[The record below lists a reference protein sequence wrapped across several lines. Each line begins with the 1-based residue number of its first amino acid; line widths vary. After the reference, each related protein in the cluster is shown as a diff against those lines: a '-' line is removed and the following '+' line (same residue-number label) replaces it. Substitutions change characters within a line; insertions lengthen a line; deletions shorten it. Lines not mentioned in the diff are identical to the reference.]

1 MATFSV
7 TYVHGQSKQVKK
19 AAASIF
25 SLTTFKTDGT
35 LLASTNGVFISDN
48 GEAISAF
55 YPFVG
60 ADSAVVIDTNGNA
73 LPVDVIIGANELY
86 DVCKFKVNG
95 KTTPI
100 KIASTPSHDGEKVWM
115 LGYSIK
121 NQDAKQV
128 PIQKT
133 ELFMDK
139 YTYYIFSSETPE
151 NMEGCPFVNA
161 KGELI
166 GILQH
171 ANHSEG
177 THAVDAHF
185 MKDMQINNGL
195 SLADPVLRQTTI
207 RTQLPA
213 KEEDALVTM
222 MMASEQNKKNYLK
235 YIQDFKH
242 SFPHA
247 VDGYAAQA
255 RQYANKK
262 EFAKAATEMETAIQN
277 VHKKDAA
284 HAEYAKIIFHQQL
297 FQPDSTYLAWSLDK
311 ALAEAQKAY
320 EINPLPAYQHQQAQ
334 IIYSKGNY
342 QKAYDMFIALTK
354 TNLRSGELFYEA
366 AQAKAQLKANQAEIL
381 SLLDSAVAACPQP
394 LTPIAAPFVLA
405 RGAAYDQA
413 GDYKKAIMD
422 YNRYD
427 TLMLGRANHEFYYT
441 RFNCNVKLRRYQQAL
456 NDIAHAAVLNRQE
469 PTYLAE
475 MASLQLKV
483 NYIDDALKTAELCIG
498 IAPNYP
504 DIYLI
509 KGLALIQKKQKKL
522 GIEAFEKAIIRKTK
536 RSEKI
541 KRSDVFRKTKCSFF
555 DFPTHN
561 LKTPQKTLGR
571 FKFLNHKNL
580 THSNRTSRSHHHQ
593 AVALFALNCSRIC
606 LHFRDS
612 V

>member
-100 KIASTPSHDGEKVWM
+100 KIASTPSNDGEKVWM

-213 KEEDALVTM
+213 KEEDALVTL

-235 YIQDFKH
+235 YIQDFKRL
-242 SFPHA
+242 FPHA

-342 QKAYDMFIALTK
+342 QKAYDMFLALTK

-522 GIEAFEKAIIRKTK
+522 GIEAFEKAKQLGDK
-536 RSEKI
+536 RAQDYIDKY
-541 KRSDVFRKTKCSFF
+541 K
-555 DFPTHN
+555 
-561 LKTPQKTLGR
+561 
-571 FKFLNHKNL
+571 
-580 THSNRTSRSHHHQ
+580 
-593 AVALFALNCSRIC
+593 
-606 LHFRDS
+606 
-612 V
+612 

>member
-1 MATFSV
+1 MMNIKNKISYLLTLLFMATFSV

-35 LLASTNGVFISDN
+35 LLASTNGVFINDN

-100 KIASTPSHDGEKVWM
+100 KIASTPSMTDEKVWM

-121 NQDAKQV
+121 NQEAKQV

-213 KEEDALVTM
+213 KEEDALVTLL
-222 MMASEQNKKNYLK
+222 MASEQNKKNYIK

-242 SFPHA
+242 LFPQA

-342 QKAYDMFIALTK
+342 QKAYDMFLALTK

-522 GIEAFEKAIIRKTK
+522 GIEAFEKAKQLGDK
-536 RSEKI
+536 RAQDYIDKY
-541 KRSDVFRKTKCSFF
+541 K
-555 DFPTHN
+555 
-561 LKTPQKTLGR
+561 
-571 FKFLNHKNL
+571 
-580 THSNRTSRSHHHQ
+580 
-593 AVALFALNCSRIC
+593 
-606 LHFRDS
+606 
-612 V
+612 

>member
-73 LPVDVIIGANELY
+73 LSVDVIIGANELY

-100 KIASTPSHDGEKVWM
+100 KIASTPSMNGEKVWM

-121 NQDAKQV
+121 NQEAKQV

-213 KEEDALVTM
+213 KEEDALVTL
-222 MMASEQNKKNYLK
+222 MMASDQNKKNYLK
-235 YIQDFKH
+235 YIQDFKR

-342 QKAYDMFIALTK
+342 QKAYDMFLALTK

-522 GIEAFEKAIIRKTK
+522 GIEAFEKAKQLGDK
-536 RSEKI
+536 RAQDYIDKY
-541 KRSDVFRKTKCSFF
+541 K
-555 DFPTHN
+555 
-561 LKTPQKTLGR
+561 
-571 FKFLNHKNL
+571 
-580 THSNRTSRSHHHQ
+580 
-593 AVALFALNCSRIC
+593 
-606 LHFRDS
+606 
-612 V
+612 

>member
-100 KIASTPSHDGEKVWM
+100 KIASTPSNDGEKVWM

-139 YTYYIFSSETPE
+139 YTYYIFTSETPE

-213 KEEDALVTM
+213 KEEDALVTL

-235 YIQDFKH
+235 YIQDFKRL
-242 SFPHA
+242 FPQA

-342 QKAYDMFIALTK
+342 QKAYDMFLALTK

-498 IAPNYP
+498 VAPNYP

-522 GIEAFEKAIIRKTK
+522 GIEAFEKAKQLGDK
-536 RSEKI
+536 RAQDYIDKY
-541 KRSDVFRKTKCSFF
+541 K
-555 DFPTHN
+555 
-561 LKTPQKTLGR
+561 
-571 FKFLNHKNL
+571 
-580 THSNRTSRSHHHQ
+580 
-593 AVALFALNCSRIC
+593 
-606 LHFRDS
+606 
-612 V
+612 

>member
-35 LLASTNGVFISDN
+35 LLASTNGVFINDN

-100 KIASTPSHDGEKVWM
+100 KIASTPSNDGEKVWM

-177 THAVDAHF
+177 THAVDAYF

-213 KEEDALVTM
+213 KEEDALVTL

-235 YIQDFKH
+235 YIQDFKR

-311 ALAEAQKAY
+311 AFAEAQKAY

-483 NYIDDALKTAELCIG
+483 NYIDDALKTTELCIG

-522 GIEAFEKAIIRKTK
+522 GIEAFEKAKQLGDK
-536 RSEKI
+536 RAQDYIDKY
-541 KRSDVFRKTKCSFF
+541 K
-555 DFPTHN
+555 
-561 LKTPQKTLGR
+561 
-571 FKFLNHKNL
+571 
-580 THSNRTSRSHHHQ
+580 
-593 AVALFALNCSRIC
+593 
-606 LHFRDS
+606 
-612 V
+612 

>member
-100 KIASTPSHDGEKVWM
+100 KIASTPSNNGEKVWM

-213 KEEDALVTM
+213 KEEDALVTL

-235 YIQDFKH
+235 YIQDFKRL
-242 SFPHA
+242 FPHA

-522 GIEAFEKAIIRKTK
+522 GIEAFEKAKQLGDK
-536 RSEKI
+536 RAQDYIDKY
-541 KRSDVFRKTKCSFF
+541 K
-555 DFPTHN
+555 
-561 LKTPQKTLGR
+561 
-571 FKFLNHKNL
+571 
-580 THSNRTSRSHHHQ
+580 
-593 AVALFALNCSRIC
+593 
-606 LHFRDS
+606 
-612 V
+612 

>member
-1 MATFSV
+1 
-7 TYVHGQSKQVKK
+7 
-19 AAASIF
+19 
-25 SLTTFKTDGT
+25 
-35 LLASTNGVFISDN
+35 
-48 GEAISAF
+48 
-55 YPFVG
+55 
-60 ADSAVVIDTNGNA
+60 
-73 LPVDVIIGANELY
+73 
-86 DVCKFKVNG
+86 
-95 KTTPI
+95 
-100 KIASTPSHDGEKVWM
+100 
-115 LGYSIK
+115 
-121 NQDAKQV
+121 
-128 PIQKT
+128 
-133 ELFMDK
+133 MDK

-213 KEEDALVTM
+213 KEEDALVTL

-297 FQPDSTYLAWSLDK
+297 FQPDSTYLTWSLDK

-522 GIEAFEKAIIRKTK
+522 GIEAFEKAKQLGDK
-536 RSEKI
+536 RAQDYIDKY
-541 KRSDVFRKTKCSFF
+541 K
-555 DFPTHN
+555 
-561 LKTPQKTLGR
+561 
-571 FKFLNHKNL
+571 
-580 THSNRTSRSHHHQ
+580 
-593 AVALFALNCSRIC
+593 
-606 LHFRDS
+606 
-612 V
+612 

>member
-19 AAASIF
+19 VAASIF

-35 LLASTNGVFISDN
+35 LLASTNGVFINDN

-100 KIASTPSHDGEKVWM
+100 KIASTPSMNGEKVWM

-207 RTQLPA
+207 RTQLPT
-213 KEEDALVTM
+213 KEEDALVTL

-235 YIQDFKH
+235 YIQDFKRL
-242 SFPHA
+242 FPHA

-255 RQYANKK
+255 RQYANNK

-311 ALAEAQKAY
+311 ALTEAQKAY

-522 GIEAFEKAIIRKTK
+522 GIEAFEKAKQLGDK
-536 RSEKI
+536 RAQDYIDKY
-541 KRSDVFRKTKCSFF
+541 K
-555 DFPTHN
+555 
-561 LKTPQKTLGR
+561 
-571 FKFLNHKNL
+571 
-580 THSNRTSRSHHHQ
+580 
-593 AVALFALNCSRIC
+593 
-606 LHFRDS
+606 
-612 V
+612 

>member
-25 SLTTFKTDGT
+25 RLTTFKTDGT

-100 KIASTPSHDGEKVWM
+100 KIASTPSMNGEKVWM

-213 KEEDALVTM
+213 KEEDALVTL

-235 YIQDFKH
+235 YIQDFKRL
-242 SFPHA
+242 FPHA

-311 ALAEAQKAY
+311 ALAETQKAY

-483 NYIDDALKTAELCIG
+483 NYIDDALKTTELCIG

-522 GIEAFEKAIIRKTK
+522 GIEAFEKAKQLGDK
-536 RSEKI
+536 RAQDYIDKY
-541 KRSDVFRKTKCSFF
+541 K
-555 DFPTHN
+555 
-561 LKTPQKTLGR
+561 
-571 FKFLNHKNL
+571 
-580 THSNRTSRSHHHQ
+580 
-593 AVALFALNCSRIC
+593 
-606 LHFRDS
+606 
-612 V
+612 

>member
-100 KIASTPSHDGEKVWM
+100 KIASTHSNDGEKVWM

-213 KEEDALVTM
+213 KEEDALVTL

-235 YIQDFKH
+235 YIQDFKR

-277 VHKKDAA
+277 AHKKDAA

-522 GIEAFEKAIIRKTK
+522 GIEAFEKAKQLGDK
-536 RSEKI
+536 RAQDYIDKY
-541 KRSDVFRKTKCSFF
+541 K
-555 DFPTHN
+555 
-561 LKTPQKTLGR
+561 
-571 FKFLNHKNL
+571 
-580 THSNRTSRSHHHQ
+580 
-593 AVALFALNCSRIC
+593 
-606 LHFRDS
+606 
-612 V
+612 

>member
-73 LPVDVIIGANELY
+73 LPVDIIIGANELY

-100 KIASTPSHDGEKVWM
+100 KIASTPSMNGEKVWM

-213 KEEDALVTM
+213 KEEDALVTL

-235 YIQDFKH
+235 YIQDFKRL
-242 SFPHA
+242 FPHA

-255 RQYANKK
+255 RQYANNK

-522 GIEAFEKAIIRKTK
+522 GIEAFEKAKQLGDK
-536 RSEKI
+536 RAQDYIDKY
-541 KRSDVFRKTKCSFF
+541 K
-555 DFPTHN
+555 
-561 LKTPQKTLGR
+561 
-571 FKFLNHKNL
+571 
-580 THSNRTSRSHHHQ
+580 
-593 AVALFALNCSRIC
+593 
-606 LHFRDS
+606 
-612 V
+612 

>member
-73 LPVDVIIGANELY
+73 LSVDVIIGANELY

-100 KIASTPSHDGEKVWM
+100 KIANTPSMDGEKVWM

-121 NQDAKQV
+121 NQEAKQV

-213 KEEDALVTM
+213 KEEDALVTL

-235 YIQDFKH
+235 YIQDFKRL
-242 SFPHA
+242 FPHA

-366 AQAKAQLKANQAEIL
+366 AQAKAQLKVNQAEIL

-522 GIEAFEKAIIRKTK
+522 GIEAFEKAKQLGDK
-536 RSEKI
+536 RAQDYIDKY
-541 KRSDVFRKTKCSFF
+541 K
-555 DFPTHN
+555 
-561 LKTPQKTLGR
+561 
-571 FKFLNHKNL
+571 
-580 THSNRTSRSHHHQ
+580 
-593 AVALFALNCSRIC
+593 
-606 LHFRDS
+606 
-612 V
+612 

>member
-100 KIASTPSHDGEKVWM
+100 KIASTPSNDGEKVWM

-139 YTYYIFSSETPE
+139 YTYYIFTSETPE

-213 KEEDALVTM
+213 KEEDALVTL

-235 YIQDFKH
+235 YIQDFKR

-284 HAEYAKIIFHQQL
+284 HAEYAKIIFHQKL

-320 EINPLPAYQHQQAQ
+320 EINPLPAYLHQQAQ

-342 QKAYDMFIALTK
+342 QKAYDMFLALTK

-483 NYIDDALKTAELCIG
+483 NYIDDALKTTELCIG

-522 GIEAFEKAIIRKTK
+522 GIEAFEKAKQLGDK
-536 RSEKI
+536 RAQDYIDKY
-541 KRSDVFRKTKCSFF
+541 K
-555 DFPTHN
+555 
-561 LKTPQKTLGR
+561 
-571 FKFLNHKNL
+571 
-580 THSNRTSRSHHHQ
+580 
-593 AVALFALNCSRIC
+593 
-606 LHFRDS
+606 
-612 V
+612 

>member
-55 YPFVG
+55 YPVVG

-522 GIEAFEKAIIRKTK
+522 GIEAFEKAKQLGDK
-536 RSEKI
+536 RAQDYIDKY
-541 KRSDVFRKTKCSFF
+541 K
-555 DFPTHN
+555 
-561 LKTPQKTLGR
+561 
-571 FKFLNHKNL
+571 
-580 THSNRTSRSHHHQ
+580 
-593 AVALFALNCSRIC
+593 
-606 LHFRDS
+606 
-612 V
+612 

>member
-100 KIASTPSHDGEKVWM
+100 KIASTPSMNGEKVWM

-121 NQDAKQV
+121 NQEAKQV

-213 KEEDALVTM
+213 KEEDALVTL

-235 YIQDFKH
+235 YIQDFKRL
-242 SFPHA
+242 FPHA

-255 RQYANKK
+255 RQYANNK

-311 ALAEAQKAY
+311 ALTEAQKAY

-522 GIEAFEKAIIRKTK
+522 GIEAFEKAKQLGDK
-536 RSEKI
+536 RAQDYIDKY
-541 KRSDVFRKTKCSFF
+541 K
-555 DFPTHN
+555 
-561 LKTPQKTLGR
+561 
-571 FKFLNHKNL
+571 
-580 THSNRTSRSHHHQ
+580 
-593 AVALFALNCSRIC
+593 
-606 LHFRDS
+606 
-612 V
+612 

>member
-19 AAASIF
+19 AAAAIF

-100 KIASTPSHDGEKVWM
+100 KIASTPSMNGEKVWM

-121 NQDAKQV
+121 NQEAKQV

-213 KEEDALVTM
+213 KEEDALVTL

-235 YIQDFKH
+235 YIQDFKR

-262 EFAKAATEMETAIQN
+262 EFAKAATEMETAVQN

-483 NYIDDALKTAELCIG
+483 NYIDDALKTTELCIG

-522 GIEAFEKAIIRKTK
+522 GIEAFEKAKQLGDK
-536 RSEKI
+536 RAQDYIDKY
-541 KRSDVFRKTKCSFF
+541 K
-555 DFPTHN
+555 
-561 LKTPQKTLGR
+561 
-571 FKFLNHKNL
+571 
-580 THSNRTSRSHHHQ
+580 
-593 AVALFALNCSRIC
+593 
-606 LHFRDS
+606 
-612 V
+612 

>member
-100 KIASTPSHDGEKVWM
+100 KIASTPSNDGEKVWM

-121 NQDAKQV
+121 NQEAKQV

-213 KEEDALVTM
+213 KEEDALVTLL
-222 MMASEQNKKNYLK
+222 MASEQNKKNYLK

-242 SFPHA
+242 LFPQA

-342 QKAYDMFIALTK
+342 QKAYDMFLALTK

-498 IAPNYP
+498 VAPNYP

-522 GIEAFEKAIIRKTK
+522 GIEAFEKAKQLGDK
-536 RSEKI
+536 RAQDYIDKY
-541 KRSDVFRKTKCSFF
+541 K
-555 DFPTHN
+555 
-561 LKTPQKTLGR
+561 
-571 FKFLNHKNL
+571 
-580 THSNRTSRSHHHQ
+580 
-593 AVALFALNCSRIC
+593 
-606 LHFRDS
+606 
-612 V
+612 

>member
-35 LLASTNGVFISDN
+35 LLASTNGVFISDK

-100 KIASTPSHDGEKVWM
+100 KIASTPSNDGEKVWM

-213 KEEDALVTM
+213 KEEDALVTL

-235 YIQDFKH
+235 YIQDFKR

-297 FQPDSTYLAWSLDK
+297 FQPDSTYLVWSLDK

-522 GIEAFEKAIIRKTK
+522 GIEAFEKAKQLGDK
-536 RSEKI
+536 RAQDYIDKY
-541 KRSDVFRKTKCSFF
+541 K
-555 DFPTHN
+555 
-561 LKTPQKTLGR
+561 
-571 FKFLNHKNL
+571 
-580 THSNRTSRSHHHQ
+580 
-593 AVALFALNCSRIC
+593 
-606 LHFRDS
+606 
-612 V
+612 

>member
-19 AAASIF
+19 AAAAIF

-100 KIASTPSHDGEKVWM
+100 KIASTPSMNGEKVWM

-213 KEEDALVTM
+213 KEEDALVTL

-235 YIQDFKH
+235 YIQDFKR

-342 QKAYDMFIALTK
+342 QKAYDMFLALTK

-522 GIEAFEKAIIRKTK
+522 GIEAFEKAKQLGDK
-536 RSEKI
+536 RAQDYIDKY
-541 KRSDVFRKTKCSFF
+541 K
-555 DFPTHN
+555 
-561 LKTPQKTLGR
+561 
-571 FKFLNHKNL
+571 
-580 THSNRTSRSHHHQ
+580 
-593 AVALFALNCSRIC
+593 
-606 LHFRDS
+606 
-612 V
+612 

>member
-100 KIASTPSHDGEKVWM
+100 KIASTPSNDGEKVWM

-213 KEEDALVTM
+213 KEEDALVTL

-235 YIQDFKH
+235 YIQDFKR

-342 QKAYDMFIALTK
+342 QKAYDMFLALTK

-483 NYIDDALKTAELCIG
+483 NYIDDALKTTELCIG

-522 GIEAFEKAIIRKTK
+522 GIEAFEKAKQLGDK
-536 RSEKI
+536 RAQDYIDKY
-541 KRSDVFRKTKCSFF
+541 K
-555 DFPTHN
+555 
-561 LKTPQKTLGR
+561 
-571 FKFLNHKNL
+571 
-580 THSNRTSRSHHHQ
+580 
-593 AVALFALNCSRIC
+593 
-606 LHFRDS
+606 
-612 V
+612 

>member
-100 KIASTPSHDGEKVWM
+100 KIASTPSNNGEKVWM

-121 NQDAKQV
+121 NQEAKQV

-213 KEEDALVTM
+213 KEEDALVTL

-242 SFPHA
+242 LFPHA
-247 VDGYAAQA
+247 IDGYAAQA

-522 GIEAFEKAIIRKTK
+522 GIEAFEKAKQLGDK
-536 RSEKI
+536 RAQEYIDKY
-541 KRSDVFRKTKCSFF
+541 K
-555 DFPTHN
+555 
-561 LKTPQKTLGR
+561 
-571 FKFLNHKNL
+571 
-580 THSNRTSRSHHHQ
+580 
-593 AVALFALNCSRIC
+593 
-606 LHFRDS
+606 
-612 V
+612 

>member
-35 LLASTNGVFISDN
+35 LLASTNGVFINDN

-100 KIASTPSHDGEKVWM
+100 KIASTPSMTDEKVWM

-121 NQDAKQV
+121 NQEAKQV

-213 KEEDALVTM
+213 KEEDALVTL

-235 YIQDFKH
+235 YIQDFKR

-342 QKAYDMFIALTK
+342 QKAYDMFLALTK

-522 GIEAFEKAIIRKTK
+522 GIEAFEKAKQLGDK
-536 RSEKI
+536 RAQDYIDKY
-541 KRSDVFRKTKCSFF
+541 K
-555 DFPTHN
+555 
-561 LKTPQKTLGR
+561 
-571 FKFLNHKNL
+571 
-580 THSNRTSRSHHHQ
+580 
-593 AVALFALNCSRIC
+593 
-606 LHFRDS
+606 
-612 V
+612 

>member
-35 LLASTNGVFISDN
+35 LLASTNGVFINDN

-100 KIASTPSHDGEKVWM
+100 KIASTPSKTGEKVWM

-121 NQDAKQV
+121 NQEAKQV

-213 KEEDALVTM
+213 KEEDALVTL

-255 RQYANKK
+255 RQNANKK

-320 EINPLPAYQHQQAQ
+320 EINPLPAYLHQQAQ

-381 SLLDSAVAACPQP
+381 SLLDSAVAACPKP

-483 NYIDDALKTAELCIG
+483 NYIDDALKTTELCIG

-522 GIEAFEKAIIRKTK
+522 GIEAFEKAKQLGDK
-536 RSEKI
+536 RAQDYIDKY
-541 KRSDVFRKTKCSFF
+541 K
-555 DFPTHN
+555 
-561 LKTPQKTLGR
+561 
-571 FKFLNHKNL
+571 
-580 THSNRTSRSHHHQ
+580 
-593 AVALFALNCSRIC
+593 
-606 LHFRDS
+606 
-612 V
+612 

>member
-73 LPVDVIIGANELY
+73 FPVDVIIGANELY

-100 KIASTPSHDGEKVWM
+100 KIANTPSMDGEKVWM

-213 KEEDALVTM
+213 KEEDALVTL

-235 YIQDFKH
+235 YIQDFKRL
-242 SFPHA
+242 FPQA

-255 RQYANKK
+255 RQYANNK

-366 AQAKAQLKANQAEIL
+366 AQAKAQLKVNQAEIL

-522 GIEAFEKAIIRKTK
+522 GIEAFEKAKQLGDK
-536 RSEKI
+536 RAQDYIDKY
-541 KRSDVFRKTKCSFF
+541 K
-555 DFPTHN
+555 
-561 LKTPQKTLGR
+561 
-571 FKFLNHKNL
+571 
-580 THSNRTSRSHHHQ
+580 
-593 AVALFALNCSRIC
+593 
-606 LHFRDS
+606 
-612 V
+612 

>member
-100 KIASTPSHDGEKVWM
+100 KIASTPSNDGEKVWM

-213 KEEDALVTM
+213 KEEDALVTL
-222 MMASEQNKKNYLK
+222 MMASEQNKRNYLK

-311 ALAEAQKAY
+311 ALTEAQKAY

-509 KGLALIQKKQKKL
+509 KGLSLIQKKQKKL
-522 GIEAFEKAIIRKTK
+522 GIEAFEKAKQLGDK
-536 RSEKI
+536 RAQDYIDKY
-541 KRSDVFRKTKCSFF
+541 K
-555 DFPTHN
+555 
-561 LKTPQKTLGR
+561 
-571 FKFLNHKNL
+571 
-580 THSNRTSRSHHHQ
+580 
-593 AVALFALNCSRIC
+593 
-606 LHFRDS
+606 
-612 V
+612 

>member
-35 LLASTNGVFISDN
+35 LLASTNGVFISHN

-100 KIASTPSHDGEKVWM
+100 KIASTPSNDGEKVWM

-213 KEEDALVTM
+213 KEEDALVTL

-483 NYIDDALKTAELCIG
+483 NYIDDALKTTELCIG

-522 GIEAFEKAIIRKTK
+522 GIEAFEKAKQLGDK
-536 RSEKI
+536 RAQDYIDKY
-541 KRSDVFRKTKCSFF
+541 K
-555 DFPTHN
+555 
-561 LKTPQKTLGR
+561 
-571 FKFLNHKNL
+571 
-580 THSNRTSRSHHHQ
+580 
-593 AVALFALNCSRIC
+593 
-606 LHFRDS
+606 
-612 V
+612 

>member
-100 KIASTPSHDGEKVWM
+100 KIASTPSNDGEKVWM

-139 YTYYIFSSETPE
+139 YTYYIFTSETPE

-213 KEEDALVTM
+213 KEEDALVTL

-235 YIQDFKH
+235 YIQDFKR

-284 HAEYAKIIFHQQL
+284 HAEYAKIIFHQKL

-342 QKAYDMFIALTK
+342 QKAYDMFLALTK

-483 NYIDDALKTAELCIG
+483 NYIDDALKTTELCIG

-522 GIEAFEKAIIRKTK
+522 GIEAFEKAKQLGDK
-536 RSEKI
+536 RAQDYIDKY
-541 KRSDVFRKTKCSFF
+541 K
-555 DFPTHN
+555 
-561 LKTPQKTLGR
+561 
-571 FKFLNHKNL
+571 
-580 THSNRTSRSHHHQ
+580 
-593 AVALFALNCSRIC
+593 
-606 LHFRDS
+606 
-612 V
+612 

>member
-100 KIASTPSHDGEKVWM
+100 KIASTPSMNGEKVWM

-213 KEEDALVTM
+213 KEEDALVTL

-235 YIQDFKH
+235 YIQDFKRL
-242 SFPHA
+242 FPHA

-483 NYIDDALKTAELCIG
+483 NYIDDALKTAKLCIG

-522 GIEAFEKAIIRKTK
+522 GIEAFEKAKQLGDK
-536 RSEKI
+536 RAQDYIDKY
-541 KRSDVFRKTKCSFF
+541 K
-555 DFPTHN
+555 
-561 LKTPQKTLGR
+561 
-571 FKFLNHKNL
+571 
-580 THSNRTSRSHHHQ
+580 
-593 AVALFALNCSRIC
+593 
-606 LHFRDS
+606 
-612 V
+612 

>member
-100 KIASTPSHDGEKVWM
+100 KIASTPSNNGEKVWM

-213 KEEDALVTM
+213 KEEDALVTL

-235 YIQDFKH
+235 YIQDFKRL
-242 SFPHA
+242 FPHA

-334 IIYSKGNY
+334 INYSKGNY

-522 GIEAFEKAIIRKTK
+522 GIEAFEKAKQLGDK
-536 RSEKI
+536 RAQDYIDKY
-541 KRSDVFRKTKCSFF
+541 K
-555 DFPTHN
+555 
-561 LKTPQKTLGR
+561 
-571 FKFLNHKNL
+571 
-580 THSNRTSRSHHHQ
+580 
-593 AVALFALNCSRIC
+593 
-606 LHFRDS
+606 
-612 V
+612 

>member
-1 MATFSV
+1 M
-7 TYVHGQSKQVKK
+7 
-19 AAASIF
+19 
-25 SLTTFKTDGT
+25 
-35 LLASTNGVFISDN
+35 
-48 GEAISAF
+48 
-55 YPFVG
+55 
-60 ADSAVVIDTNGNA
+60 
-73 LPVDVIIGANELY
+73 
-86 DVCKFKVNG
+86 
-95 KTTPI
+95 
-100 KIASTPSHDGEKVWM
+100 
-115 LGYSIK
+115 
-121 NQDAKQV
+121 
-128 PIQKT
+128 
-133 ELFMDK
+133 
-139 YTYYIFSSETPE
+139 
-151 NMEGCPFVNA
+151 
-161 KGELI
+161 
-166 GILQH
+166 
-171 ANHSEG
+171 
-177 THAVDAHF
+177 
-185 MKDMQINNGL
+185 
-195 SLADPVLRQTTI
+195 
-207 RTQLPA
+207 PA
-213 KEEDALVTM
+213 KEEDALVTL

-235 YIQDFKH
+235 YIQDFKRL
-242 SFPHA
+242 FPQA

-255 RQYANKK
+255 RQYANNK

-366 AQAKAQLKANQAEIL
+366 AQAKAQLKVNQAEIL

-522 GIEAFEKAIIRKTK
+522 GIEAFEKAKQLGDK
-536 RSEKI
+536 RAQDYIDKY
-541 KRSDVFRKTKCSFF
+541 K
-555 DFPTHN
+555 
-561 LKTPQKTLGR
+561 
-571 FKFLNHKNL
+571 
-580 THSNRTSRSHHHQ
+580 
-593 AVALFALNCSRIC
+593 
-606 LHFRDS
+606 
-612 V
+612 

>member
-1 MATFSV
+1 MMNIKNKISYLLTLLFMATFSV

-100 KIASTPSHDGEKVWM
+100 KIASTPSNNGEKVWM

-213 KEEDALVTM
+213 KEEDALVTL

-235 YIQDFKH
+235 YIQDFKRL
-242 SFPHA
+242 FPHA

-334 IIYSKGNY
+334 INYSKGNY

-522 GIEAFEKAIIRKTK
+522 GIEAFEKAKQLGDK
-536 RSEKI
+536 RAQDYIDKY
-541 KRSDVFRKTKCSFF
+541 K
-555 DFPTHN
+555 
-561 LKTPQKTLGR
+561 
-571 FKFLNHKNL
+571 
-580 THSNRTSRSHHHQ
+580 
-593 AVALFALNCSRIC
+593 
-606 LHFRDS
+606 
-612 V
+612 

>member
-35 LLASTNGVFISDN
+35 LLASTNGVFINDN

-100 KIASTPSHDGEKVWM
+100 KIASTPSNDGEKVWM

-213 KEEDALVTM
+213 KEEDALVTL

-235 YIQDFKH
+235 YIQDFKR

-483 NYIDDALKTAELCIG
+483 NYIDDALKTTELCIG

-522 GIEAFEKAIIRKTK
+522 GIEAFEKAKQLGDK
-536 RSEKI
+536 RAQDYIDKY
-541 KRSDVFRKTKCSFF
+541 K
-555 DFPTHN
+555 
-561 LKTPQKTLGR
+561 
-571 FKFLNHKNL
+571 
-580 THSNRTSRSHHHQ
+580 
-593 AVALFALNCSRIC
+593 
-606 LHFRDS
+606 
-612 V
+612 

>member
-100 KIASTPSHDGEKVWM
+100 KIANTPSMDGEKVWM

-121 NQDAKQV
+121 NQEAKQV

-213 KEEDALVTM
+213 KEEDALVTLL
-222 MMASEQNKKNYLK
+222 MASEQNKKNYLK

-242 SFPHA
+242 LFPQA

-297 FQPDSTYLAWSLDK
+297 FQPDSTYLVWSLDK

-342 QKAYDMFIALTK
+342 QKAYDMFLALTK

-456 NDIAHAAVLNRQE
+456 NDIAHAAVFNRQE

-522 GIEAFEKAIIRKTK
+522 GIEAFEKAKQLGDK
-536 RSEKI
+536 RAQDYIDKY
-541 KRSDVFRKTKCSFF
+541 K
-555 DFPTHN
+555 
-561 LKTPQKTLGR
+561 
-571 FKFLNHKNL
+571 
-580 THSNRTSRSHHHQ
+580 
-593 AVALFALNCSRIC
+593 
-606 LHFRDS
+606 
-612 V
+612 

>member
-35 LLASTNGVFISDN
+35 LLASTNGVFINDN

-100 KIASTPSHDGEKVWM
+100 KIASTPSMTGEKVWM

-121 NQDAKQV
+121 NQEAKQV

-213 KEEDALVTM
+213 KEEDALVTL

-235 YIQDFKH
+235 YIQDFKR

-320 EINPLPAYQHQQAQ
+320 EINPLPAYLHQQAQ

-522 GIEAFEKAIIRKTK
+522 GIEAFEKAKQLGDK
-536 RSEKI
+536 RAQDYIDKY
-541 KRSDVFRKTKCSFF
+541 K
-555 DFPTHN
+555 
-561 LKTPQKTLGR
+561 
-571 FKFLNHKNL
+571 
-580 THSNRTSRSHHHQ
+580 
-593 AVALFALNCSRIC
+593 
-606 LHFRDS
+606 
-612 V
+612 

>member
-1 MATFSV
+1 MMNIKNKISYLLMLLFMATFSV

-342 QKAYDMFIALTK
+342 QKAYDMFITLTK

-483 NYIDDALKTAELCIG
+483 NYIDDALKTTELCIG

-522 GIEAFEKAIIRKTK
+522 GIEAFEKAKQLGDK
-536 RSEKI
+536 RAQDYIDKY
-541 KRSDVFRKTKCSFF
+541 K
-555 DFPTHN
+555 
-561 LKTPQKTLGR
+561 
-571 FKFLNHKNL
+571 
-580 THSNRTSRSHHHQ
+580 
-593 AVALFALNCSRIC
+593 
-606 LHFRDS
+606 
-612 V
+612 

>member
-342 QKAYDMFIALTK
+342 QKAYDMFLALTK

-522 GIEAFEKAIIRKTK
+522 GIEAFEKAKQLGDK
-536 RSEKI
+536 RAQDYIDKY
-541 KRSDVFRKTKCSFF
+541 K
-555 DFPTHN
+555 
-561 LKTPQKTLGR
+561 
-571 FKFLNHKNL
+571 
-580 THSNRTSRSHHHQ
+580 
-593 AVALFALNCSRIC
+593 
-606 LHFRDS
+606 
-612 V
+612 

>member
-100 KIASTPSHDGEKVWM
+100 KIASTPSNNGEKVWM

-121 NQDAKQV
+121 NQEAKQV

-195 SLADPVLRQTTI
+195 SLADPVLRQTTN

-213 KEEDALVTM
+213 KEEDALVTL

-235 YIQDFKH
+235 YIQDFKRL
-242 SFPHA
+242 FPHA

-334 IIYSKGNY
+334 INYSKGNY

-522 GIEAFEKAIIRKTK
+522 GIEAFEKAKQLGDK
-536 RSEKI
+536 RAQDYIDKY
-541 KRSDVFRKTKCSFF
+541 K
-555 DFPTHN
+555 
-561 LKTPQKTLGR
+561 
-571 FKFLNHKNL
+571 
-580 THSNRTSRSHHHQ
+580 
-593 AVALFALNCSRIC
+593 
-606 LHFRDS
+606 
-612 V
+612 

>member
-35 LLASTNGVFISDN
+35 LLGSTNGVFINDN

-100 KIASTPSHDGEKVWM
+100 KIASTPSMNGEKVWM

-121 NQDAKQV
+121 NQEAKQV

-213 KEEDALVTM
+213 KEEDALVTL

-235 YIQDFKH
+235 YIQDFKR

-522 GIEAFEKAIIRKTK
+522 GIEAFEKAKQLGDK
-536 RSEKI
+536 RAQDYIDKY
-541 KRSDVFRKTKCSFF
+541 K
-555 DFPTHN
+555 
-561 LKTPQKTLGR
+561 
-571 FKFLNHKNL
+571 
-580 THSNRTSRSHHHQ
+580 
-593 AVALFALNCSRIC
+593 
-606 LHFRDS
+606 
-612 V
+612 

>member
-35 LLASTNGVFISDN
+35 LLASTNGVFINDN

-100 KIASTPSHDGEKVWM
+100 KIASTPSNNGEKVWM

-151 NMEGCPFVNA
+151 NMVGCPFVNA

-213 KEEDALVTM
+213 KEEDALVTL

-235 YIQDFKH
+235 YIQDFKRL
-242 SFPHA
+242 FPHA

-262 EFAKAATEMETAIQN
+262 EFAKAAIEMETSIQN
-277 VHKKDAA
+277 VLKKDAA

-522 GIEAFEKAIIRKTK
+522 GIEAFEKAKQLGDK
-536 RSEKI
+536 RAQDYIDKY
-541 KRSDVFRKTKCSFF
+541 K
-555 DFPTHN
+555 
-561 LKTPQKTLGR
+561 
-571 FKFLNHKNL
+571 
-580 THSNRTSRSHHHQ
+580 
-593 AVALFALNCSRIC
+593 
-606 LHFRDS
+606 
-612 V
+612 